1 MQSISVQDGLIT
13 LYDTHAHYT
22 DSGAKLFSSI
32 SFSNCRFSPS
42 QQLSAVSLCIKP
54 ESTAVN
60 VHTTRLPL
68 QLPTP
73 PLNQQAAKNNKE
85 RCLSVVGSTIC
96 PSSPAASQLMTQ
108 TLRKQRSATAANNV
122 KAINRHWA
130 QSSYMQSP
138 QAQATMTI
146 WQPAMLLGLGTVWM
160 NAANTL
166 RTTMTIHPTIVH
178 AASAAITH

>member
-1 MQSISVQDGLIT
+1 MHITRTAVQSCSHQSPFQIADSAQVNSCQLSVC
-13 LYDTHAHYT
+13 A
-22 DSGAKLFSSI
+22 S
-32 SFSNCRFSPS
+32 SPS
-42 QQLSAVSLCIKP
+42 RQLSTCTPHDCRCSCQRHP
-54 ESTAVN
+54 STSK
-60 VHTTRLPL
+60 L
-68 QLPTP
+68 QRDY
-73 PLNQQAAKNNKE
+73 KE

>member
-1 MQSISVQDGLIT
+1 MQSSISVQDGLIT

-60 VHTTRLPL
+60 VHTTQLPL

-73 PLNQQAAKNNKE
+73 PLNQQAAK
-85 RCLSVVGSTIC
+85 RLQRALLVCRRQHHLSIFAGGQ
-96 PSSPAASQLMTQ
+96 PAYDANSAKATQ
-108 TLRKQRSATAANNV
+108 RNSRKQRQSN
-122 KAINRHWA
+122 
-130 QSSYMQSP
+130 QSSLGSVVLH
-138 QAQATMTI
+138 AVATSTSHNDNMATS
-146 WQPAMLLGLGTVWM
+146 
-160 NAANTL
+160 
-166 RTTMTIHPTIVH
+166 H
-178 AASAAITH
+178 APWPGNRMDG